1 MWARIVHFLV
11 MLFSEAIEDL
21 GEGVKQ
27 TPHEGSAQNINDD
40 KIYSRK
46 DMGLQPNLGTF
57 ETIPSQQ
64 R

>member
-1 MWARIVHFLV
+1 